1 MTAAKHTAILGM
13 RDSGKTYRYTRH
25 AWQRQSIPLYTAR
38 MTAAEQAAI
47 RQVRQLFDKHD
58 KYVNRNRHDFMFF
71 NDAVATYIAGLT

>member
-1 MTAAKHTAILGM
+1 
-13 RDSGKTYRYTRH
+13 
-25 AWQRQSIPLYTAR
+25 

-71 NDAVATYIAGLT
+71 FNDAVASTGRFDAQASPDSVASAIQDPPHSFC